1 MSLMGYNKAPI
12 MNNQNINNLGIVN
25 YEIFPIIHQLEKVKE
40 KERFDIF
47 AFRTC
52 GGGCG
57 TSNCS

>member
-1 MSLMGYNKAPI
+1 